1 MQYQLENNR
10 NTSTINMFRL
20 ELLKLRKKTRS
31 WLGPILVFW
40 LIMLAYPLTVEFLQ
54 DKLEI
59 GFFSVLWIAILI
71 SMMLATEDIFT
82 EDFNDGSLEQTLI
95 KNLSFSISIVTKIFT
110 YWLLI
115 GLPISILSFIFSLG
129 TTEDFSLSLSIFPLA
144 IISSYI
150 FLNLFVLGNALSLN
164 KGSVLG
170 ALVTM
175 PLALPVLI
183 VLGKGLIAIQLDINF
198 LSFIFLL
205 LGSLSIIIVVIPVVV
220 SYVIK
225 AHLE

>member
-1 MQYQLENNR
+1 MFKLE
-10 NTSTINMFRL
+10 F
-20 ELLKLRKKTRS
+20 LKLRKKTRS

-71 SMMLATEDIFT
+71 SMMLATEDIFS
-82 EDFNDGSLEQTLI
+82 EDYNDGSLEQTLI
-95 KNLSFSISIVTKIFT
+95 KNQSFSIIIVTKIFT

-115 GLPISILSFIFSLG
+115 GLPISILSFVFSLG
-129 TTEDFSLSLSIFPLA
+129 TTEDLSLSLSVLPLA

-183 VLGKGLIAIQLDINF
+183 VLGKGLIAIQLDINYQ
-198 LSFIFLL
+198 SFIFLL
-205 LGSLSIIIVVIPVVV
+205 LGSLSIIIVAIPIVV
-220 SYVIK
+220 SYIIK

>member
-1 MQYQLENNR
+1 MNEIKLEY
-10 NTSTINMFRL
+10 
-20 ELLKLRKKTRS
+20 LKLKKKTRS

-40 LIMLAYPLTVEFLQ
+40 LIMLAFPLTVEFVQ

-71 SMMLATEDIFT
+71 SMMLAAEDIFT
-82 EDFNDGSLEQTLI
+82 EDYNDGSLEQSVLKNSSFPLLI
-95 KNLSFSISIVTKIFT
+95 SLKIFI

-115 GLPISILSFIFSLG
+115 GIPISGLSFIFSFG
-129 TTEDFSLSLSIFPLA
+129 TSEDIILSLSTLPLSL
-144 IISSYI
+144 ISTYI

-175 PLALPVLI
+175 PMALPVLI
-183 VLGKGLIAIQLDINF
+183 ALGKSVVAIELGINF
-198 LSFIFLL
+198 FAFILLL
-205 LGSLSIIIVVIPVVV
+205 LGSLSIIIVLVPIIAA
-220 SYVIK
+220 YIIK

>member
-1 MQYQLENNR
+1 M
-10 NTSTINMFRL
+10 SSFKL
-20 ELLKLRKKTRS
+20 ELLKLKKKTRS

-40 LIMLAYPLTVEFLQ
+40 LIMIAYPLTVEFLQ
-54 DKLEI
+54 DKLEV

-82 EDFNDGSLEQTLI
+82 EDFNDGSLEQMML
-95 KNLSFSISIVTKIFT
+95 KHSSFSSLVSMKTLT

-115 GLPISILSFIFSLG
+115 GVPISILSFIFSFG
-129 TTEDFSLSLSIFPLA
+129 TTENFSLSVSILPLSL
-144 IISSYI
+144 ISSYI

-170 ALVTM
+170 ALITM

-183 VLGKGLIAIQLDINF
+183 VLGKSLTAIQIGINF
-198 LSFIFLL
+198 ISFILLL
-205 LGSLSIIIVVIPVVV
+205 LGCLSIIMVVVPLVV
-220 SYVIK
+220 SYIIK

>member
-1 MQYQLENNR
+1 MFKLE
-10 NTSTINMFRL
+10 F
-20 ELLKLRKKTRS
+20 LKLRKKTRS

-71 SMMLATEDIFT
+71 SMMLATEDIFS
-82 EDFNDGSLEQTLI
+82 EDYNDGSLEQTLI
-95 KNLSFSISIVTKIFT
+95 KNSSFSIIIVTKIFT

-115 GLPISILSFIFSLG
+115 GLPISILSFVFSLG
-129 TTEDFSLSLSIFPLA
+129 TTEDLSLSLSILPLA

-183 VLGKGLIAIQLDINF
+183 VLGKGLIAIQLDINYQ
-198 LSFIFLL
+198 SFIFLL
-205 LGSLSIIIVVIPVVV
+205 LGSLSIIIVAIPIVV

>member
-1 MQYQLENNR
+1 MFKLE
-10 NTSTINMFRL
+10 F
-20 ELLKLRKKTRS
+20 LKLRKKTRS

-71 SMMLATEDIFT
+71 SMMLAVEDIFS
-82 EDFNDGSLEQTLI
+82 EDYNDGSLEQTLI
-95 KNLSFSISIVTKIFT
+95 KNLSFSFIVVIKIFT

-115 GLPISILSFIFSLG
+115 GLPISILSFVFSLG
-129 TTEDFSLSLSIFPLA
+129 TSEDLSLSLSILPLA

-183 VLGKGLIAIQLDINF
+183 VLGKGLIAIQLDINYQ
-198 LSFIFLL
+198 SFIFLL
-205 LGSLSIIIVVIPVVV
+205 LGSLSIIIVAIPIVV

>member
-1 MQYQLENNR
+1 MSSLK
-10 NTSTINMFRL
+10 L
-20 ELLKLRKKTRS
+20 ELLKLKKKTRS

-40 LIMLAYPLTVEFLQ
+40 LIMIAYPLTVEFLQ
-54 DKLEI
+54 DKLEV

-82 EDFNDGSLEQTLI
+82 EDFNDGSLEQMML
-95 KNLSFSISIVTKIFT
+95 KYSSFSILVSMKTLT

-115 GLPISILSFIFSLG
+115 GVPISALSFIFSFG
-129 TTEDFSLSLSIFPLA
+129 TTENFSLSMSILPLSL
-144 IISSYI
+144 ISSYI

-170 ALVTM
+170 ALITM

-183 VLGKGLIAIQLDINF
+183 VLGKSLTAIQIGINF
-198 LSFIFLL
+198 ISFILLL
-205 LGSLSIIIVVIPVVV
+205 LGCLSIIMVVVPLVV
-220 SYVIK
+220 SYIIK

>member
-1 MQYQLENNR
+1 MSSL
-10 NTSTINMFRL
+10 RL
-20 ELLKLRKKTRS
+20 ELLKLKKKTRS

-40 LIMLAYPLTVEFLQ
+40 LIMIAYPLTVEFLQ
-54 DKLEI
+54 DKLEV

-82 EDFNDGSLEQTLI
+82 EDFNDGSLEQMML
-95 KNLSFSISIVTKIFT
+95 KHSSFSSIVSMKTLT

-115 GLPISILSFIFSLG
+115 GVPISILSFIFSFG
-129 TTEDFSLSLSIFPLA
+129 TTENFSLSLSILPLSL
-144 IISSYI
+144 ISSYI

-170 ALVTM
+170 ALITM

-183 VLGKGLIAIQLDINF
+183 VLGKSLTAIQIGINF
-198 LSFIFLL
+198 ISFILL
-205 LGSLSIIIVVIPVVV
+205 LLVA
-220 SYVIK
+220 Y
-225 AHLE
+225 LL

>member
-1 MQYQLENNR
+1 
-10 NTSTINMFRL
+10 MFRL

-183 VLGKGLIAIQLDINF
+183 VLGKGLIAIQLDINC
-198 LSFIFLL
+198 LL
-205 LGSLSIIIVVIPVVV
+205 YTSPSPRD
-220 SYVIK
+220 
-225 AHLE
+225 

>member
-1 MQYQLENNR
+1 MKILK
-10 NTSTINMFRL
+10 L

-40 LIMLAYPLTVEFLQ
+40 LIMIAYPLTVEFLQ
-54 DKLEI
+54 EKLEI

-71 SMMLATEDIFT
+71 SMMLAAEDIFT
-82 EDFNDGSLEQTLI
+82 EDFNDGTLEQMMI
-95 KNLSFSISIVTKIFT
+95 KSSPFSILVSIKTLT
-110 YWLLI
+110 YWMLI
-115 GLPISILSFIFSLG
+115 GIPISVLSFIFSFG
-129 TTEDFSLSLSIFPLA
+129 TTENFSLSLMILPLSL
-144 IISSYI
+144 ISSYI

-170 ALVTM
+170 ALITM

-183 VLGKGLIAIQLDINF
+183 VLGKSLTAIQLDINF
-198 LSFIFLL
+198 ISFILLL
-205 LGSLSIIIVVIPVVV
+205 LGCLSIIIVAVPLVV
-220 SYVIK
+220 SYIIK

>member
-1 MQYQLENNR
+1 MKTL
-10 NTSTINMFRL
+10 RL
-20 ELLKLRKKTRS
+20 EYLKLRKKTRS

-40 LIMLAYPLTVEFLQ
+40 LIMLAYPLTVEFMQ

-71 SMMLATEDIFT
+71 SMMLATEDIFV
-82 EDFNDGSLEQTLI
+82 EDYNDGSLEQIML
-95 KNLSFSISIVTKIFT
+95 KNASFQFLVSMRIII
-110 YWLLI
+110 YWLMI
-115 GLPISILSFIFSLG
+115 GIPISILSFVFSLG
-129 TTEDFSLSLSIFPLA
+129 TTEDMALSLSIFPLA
-144 IISSYI
+144 LICSYI

-164 KGSVLG
+164 KGSLLG

-183 VLGKGLIAIQLDINF
+183 VLGKSVISIQLGINF
-198 LSFIFLL
+198 LEFILLL
-205 LGSLSIIIVVIPVVV
+205 LGCLSIIIMAVPIIV
-220 SYVIK
+220 SYIIK